1 MFPSVQIDSICIVP
15 QVISAGMQTGDM
27 AHALAQ
33 MQQAAAVAARYQLS
47 TWPLHMHLLEAL
59 LTTSASLQEA
69 DEALQVKHKSVMGS
83 TCFLFCQCS
92 YKILGRVVMNALIYV
107 SEVGVGGC

>member
-1 MFPSVQIDSICIVP
+1 
-15 QVISAGMQTGDM
+15 M

-59 LTTSASLQEA
+59 LTTSASLQGA
-69 DEALQVKHKSVMGS
+69 DEALQVKHKLVMGS
-83 TCFLFCQCS
+83 TCFLSCQCP
-92 YKILGRVVMNALIYV
+92 YKILGRVVMNALICV
-107 SEVGVGGC
+107 SEVGDGGC

>member
-1 MFPSVQIDSICIVP
+1 
-15 QVISAGMQTGDM
+15 M

-59 LTTSASLQEA
+59 LTTSAFLRGA
-69 DEALQVKHKSVMGS
+69 DGALQVKHKSVMGS
-83 TCFLFCQCS
+83 TCFLFCQCPFD
-92 YKILGRVVMNALIYV
+92 ILGRVVINALMHD
-107 SEVGVGGC
+107 SEVGDGGC